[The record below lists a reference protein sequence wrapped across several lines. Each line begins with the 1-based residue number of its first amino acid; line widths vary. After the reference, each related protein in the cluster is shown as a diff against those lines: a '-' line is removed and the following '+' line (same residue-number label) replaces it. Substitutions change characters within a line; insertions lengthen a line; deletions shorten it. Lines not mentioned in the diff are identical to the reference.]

1 MSDLESQ
8 VLTSLRRI
16 IRATYL
22 HSRKLEKQT
31 GLTTSQLVILQ
42 TVNALRDPTVS
53 AIAHAAS
60 LSLATVT
67 ILLNRLEK
75 NGLVS
80 RSRSATD
87 RRRVIV
93 TLTDAGAAICARAPR
108 PLQDQ
113 FVERFNQ
120 LPIEHQNQIVAAL
133 DGVATMMDVN
143 IADSTPLPASN
154 ESVI

>member
-133 DGVATMMDVN
+133 DGVATMMDVK
-143 IADSTPLPASN
+143 IADSTTLPASN